1 MKKFKTFQLPPQCLS
16 PLFFLLFLFLFIS
29 CETDQVSEDTTQ
41 SSKSDLSKAPR
52 SSEKT
57 NTFYGPAK
65 QLGDGVLRSMVVM
78 KHDGTPE
85 SIGLRISEKVLEGLP
100 DEERNITLELSN
112 KMEGMAFDHI
122 DFGWN
127 PHGHEP
133 PGIYDVPHF
142 DIHFYMVSSAYQNNI
157 QDPVL
162 ADILPPPSFWPATYF
177 PTPGFVPAM
186 GKHWLSGL
194 ADELQEGGV
203 FTRTFIYGSYDG
215 EFHFYEPMITLDYLR
230 EKGNEQIAIPQPG
243 AFQRTGLY
251 YPTTYSVNYD
261 AVKKEYLITLENLVL
276 R

>member
-1 MKKFKTFQLPPQCLS
+1 MKKIKTFQLPPHNLN
-16 PLFFLLFLFLFIS
+16 PFFFLLVLFLFTS
-29 CETDQVSEDTTQ
+29 CETDPVTDDTSQ
-41 SSKSDLSKAPR
+41 SLTTDLSKAPR
-52 SSEKT
+52 SSDKM

-65 QLGDGVLRSMVVM
+65 QLGDGVLRSQVVM
-78 KHDGTPE
+78 KHDGTPV

-100 DEERNITLELSN
+100 DEDRNITLDLSN

-142 DIHFYMVSSAYQNNI
+142 DIHFYMISVDYQNSITVSSDAE
-157 QDPVL
+157 
-162 ADILPPPSFWPATYF
+162 ILPPPSFWPATYF
-177 PTPGFVPAM
+177 PTPGFVPNM

-203 FTRTFIYGSYDG
+203 FTRTFIYGSYAG
-215 EFHFYEPMITLDYLR
+215 EFHFYEPMITLAYLQQ
-230 EKGNEQIAIPQPG
+230 KGNEQIAIPQP
-243 AFQRTGLY
+243 AEFQRTGLY
-251 YPTTYSVNYD
+251 YPTTYSINYD

>member
-1 MKKFKTFQLPPQCLS
+1 MEKIKNFQLPPHISRSLF
-16 PLFFLLFLFLFIS
+16 PLLTLFLLLG
-29 CETDQVSEDTTQ
+29 CQTDPIPEDSSQ
-41 SSKSDLSKAPR
+41 SLSSDLSKAPG
-52 SSEKT
+52 SSEKM

-100 DEERNITLELSN
+100 DEEHNITLDLSN
-112 KMEGMAFDHI
+112 KMKGMAFDHI

-142 DIHFYMVSSAYQNNI
+142 DIHFYMVSLDYQNNI
-157 QDPVL
+157 QDPDL
-162 ADILPPPSFWPATYF
+162 AEELPPDEYRPETYN

-186 GKHWLSGL
+186 GKHWVSES
-194 ADELQEGGV
+194 ADEFNGLP
-203 FTRTFIYGSYDG
+203 FTRTFIYGSYAG
-215 EFHFYEPMITLDYLR
+215 EFHFYEPMITLEYLQ
-230 EKGNEQIAIPQPG
+230 EKGNEQIPIPQP
-243 AFQRTGLY
+243 AQFQRTGLY
-251 YPTTYSVNYD
+251 YPTTYSINYD
-261 AVKKEYLITLENLVL
+261 AVKKEYLITMENLVL